1 MTGEVDLQQDHNSSL
16 SHTLFVTDVSQEHS
30 KEEGDQMNEASSS
43 RILPDV
49 TFVTNN
55 HSHSHSHRSS
65 INSGDVRN
73 IASESAPLLR
83 RMDTHDSGD
92 FTNNFPD
99 DPDFTALLREAEM
112 AIEQE
117 IYPERISQGSSGSYF
132 VKATDQVS
140 LFYDGLQ

>member
-1 MTGEVDLQQDHNSSL
+1 
-16 SHTLFVTDVSQEHS
+16 
-30 KEEGDQMNEASSS
+30 MNEASSS

-55 HSHSHSHRSS
+55 HHNHSHSHSHRSS
-65 INSGDVRN
+65 INSGDGRN

-117 IYPERISQGSSGSYF
+117 FYPERISQGSSGSYF

-140 LFYDGLQ
+140 LFDDGLQ